1 MLRAIVVLVLT
12 LTCTGWC
19 NDPYKPRIAALQA
32 VAGSTLADVTAL
44 VNQAGKEGA
53 DLVLLPMGIAGM
65 DPQTTTGAMFQA
77 LSALAA
83 EHDMVVVAPIRE
95 SLNGAFYNTAMV
107 IGPKGE
113 LAGVYRQTHVCPE
126 DRLLGVSAG
135 NELPV
140 FETRFGRIG
149 ILLGYDLLFREA
161 PRIMALRGAKLLLY
175 GYAGNSNEA
184 GTGVRLGEAAF
195 FDAYYVAMAGV
206 AGSGE
211 GWASNILGLDGYPI
225 AIVGH
230 GPCVVSAVVDL
241 QDMTPRCFQQDSR
254 DKLFA
259 CRDPYAV
266 TELTRKSAYVPDQSP
281 RTLKVACVQS
291 TDNSTWEH
299 IQRVLHR
306 AGELGADVV
315 ITPEVYLPNPEQ
327 VSIEQADKSVV
338 ISTVRAIA
346 AQHKM
351 TVLAGMCM
359 GVPGRANASRSS
371 YLVVGPD
378 GSIAGVH
385 YQHTGPPADD
395 FSLFDT
401 GFGRFGG
408 LVCWDLIIM
417 GPEYARVEAL
427 KGARILFYGTM
438 TIIGEA
444 HDLAL
449 PSLAMTN
456 GVPIA
461 FSARSNNAFE
471 FPQAGVVG
479 PDGKYLLSKPD
490 EAELGTELMLTEV
503 NLALP
508 SGLQALQQ
516 QLRNDRRPEL
526 YTPLIQ
532 SDVCLP
538 ESEVTWAMKDLLGG
552 AARPAVVTAVT
563 YNALF
568 PPEVEYT
575 LRLTVDGCVQ
585 GSRRVTYTR
594 WDSAVEGCG
603 GDFGYRFLT
612 STFDWM
618 ATPGAHVLT
627 VEADADGEIAELRK
641 DNNRVELHVMVPD
654 TVTPTPTPGERLQG
668 VGVDTEVK
676 DGRRNR
682 WEVEPG

>member
-1 MLRAIVVLVLT
+1 MLHATAVFVLAF
-12 LTCTGWC
+12 TCTGWS
-19 NDPYKPRIAALQA
+19 NDPCKPRMAAIQV

-44 VNQAGKEGA
+44 VDQAGTEGA
-53 DLVLLPMGIAGM
+53 DLVLLPMATAGM
-65 DPQTTTGAMFQA
+65 DPQTTAGAMFQA
-77 LSALAA
+77 LSVLAV

-95 SLNGAFYNTAMV
+95 SLNGALYNTAMV
-107 IGPKGE
+107 IDPRGE
-113 LAGVYRQTHVCPE
+113 LAGVYRQTHVRPE

-175 GYAGNSNEA
+175 GYAGDSNEA
-184 GTGVRLGEAAF
+184 GAGVRLGEAAF

-211 GWASNILGLDGYPI
+211 GWASNILGLDGYPL
-225 AIVGH
+225 AMAGH

-241 QDMTPRCFQQDSR
+241 QDITPRCFQQGSR

-266 TELTRKSAYVPDQSP
+266 AELTRKSACIPDQSP
-281 RTLKVACVQS
+281 RKLRIACVQS
-291 TDNSTWEH
+291 TDNNTWDH

-315 ITPEVYLPNPEQ
+315 LTPEVYLPNPEQ
-327 VSIEQADKSVV
+327 VPIEEADKSVV

-351 TVLAGMCM
+351 TILAGICI

-371 YLVVGPD
+371 YVVVGPD

-395 FSLFDT
+395 FSVFDT
-401 GFGRFGG
+401 GFGNFGG
-408 LVCWDLIIM
+408 LVCWDLIMM

-427 KGARILFYGTM
+427 KGARILFYGTL
-438 TIIGEA
+438 TIFEEA

-449 PSLAMTN
+449 PSLAMAN
-456 GVPIA
+456 VVPIA
-461 FSARSNNAFE
+461 FSARSNNTFE
-471 FPQAGVVG
+471 FQQAGVVG
-479 PDGKYLLSKPD
+479 PDGKYLPGESD
-490 EAELGTELMLTEV
+490 AAELGTELVLTEV
-503 NLALP
+503 NLVLP

-532 SDVCLP
+532 SDVCLR
-538 ESEVTWAMKDLLGG
+538 ESEVTWAMKDLVGG
-552 AARPAVVTAVT
+552 GARPAVVTAVT
-563 YNALF
+563 YNALV
-568 PPEVEYT
+568 PPEAEYT
-575 LRLTVDGCVQ
+575 LRLAVDGCVQ
-585 GSRRVTYTR
+585 GSRRVTYKR

-603 GDFGYRFLT
+603 WDFDYRFLT
-612 STFDWM
+612 STFEWM
-618 ATPGAHVLT
+618 ATPGAHVLGI
-627 VEADADGEIAELRK
+627 EADADGEIPELRE

-654 TVTPTPTPGERLQG
+654 TVTATPTPG
-668 VGVDTEVK
+668 K
-676 DGRRNR
+676 
-682 WEVEPG
+682 